1 MLGVNKKL
9 YILSVIFDSGLRVM
23 IKLLV
28 DKVMAV
34 EKKLFN
40 SGVSNRGSPEGRICV
55 VMRAARE
62 YSVLFVLGCRCACKG
77 PGLNY

>member
-1 MLGVNKKL
+1 MLGVNKNL

-62 YSVLFVLGCRCACKG
+62 YSVLLCLAAGVLAKG
-77 PGLNY
+77 LV

>member
-1 MLGVNKKL
+1 MLGVNKNL

-40 SGVSNRGSPEGRICV
+40 SGVSNREPHLCCHEGRTRV
-55 VMRAARE
+55 Q
-62 YSVLFVLGCRCACKG
+62 YPFVLGCRCACKG